1 MHIVKGFA
9 PADRPAI
16 AALYWE
22 AFGQKLGR
30 ALGPRDRALRFIE
43 SVLSPDHAVCAWAE
57 DGRLLGVAGFKT
69 AQGALVGGGYAE
81 MARIYGRGGALW
93 RIGALALLSRDTENA
108 RFLMDGIF
116 VAPEARGHGVGTRL
130 LDAIAEEA
138 RARGY
143 AEVRLDVVDENTRA
157 RALYE
162 RKGYRA
168 VARHSTGLLRYV
180 FRFRAATTM
189 VLRVG

>member
-1 MHIVKGFA
+1 MRIAKGF
-9 PADRPAI
+9 PDADRPAI

-22 AFGQKLGR
+22 AFGAKLGR

-43 SVLSPDHAVCAWAE
+43 SVLSPDHAVCAWDE

-69 AQGALVGGGYAE
+69 HEGSLVGGDFAD
-81 MARIYGRGGALW
+81 MARIYGR
-93 RIGALALLSRDTENA
+93 IGAMWRLAVLALLSRDTDNV

-116 VAPEARGHGVGTRL
+116 VAPWARGRGVGTRL

-143 AEVRLDVVDENTRA
+143 REVRLDVVEDNLRA

-162 RKGYRA
+162 RKGYQP

-180 FRFRAATTM
+180 FHFDAATTM
-189 VLRVG
+189 VLRLG

>member
-1 MHIVKGFA
+1 MHIVRGFTA
-9 PADRPAI
+9 AHRPAI

-22 AFGQKLGR
+22 AFGKKLGR
-30 ALGPRDRALRFIE
+30 ALGPRELALAFIE
-43 SVLSPDHAVCAWAE
+43 AVLSPDHAFCAFDD

-69 AQGALVGGGYAE
+69 IEGALVGGSYAD
-81 MARIYGRGGALW
+81 MARVYGHPGAMW
-93 RIGALALLSRDTENA
+93 RLTLLALLSRETENV

-116 VAPEARGHGVGTRL
+116 VAPEARGRGVGTRL

-143 AEVRLDVVDENTRA
+143 QEVRLDVVDGNTRA

-168 VARHSTGLLRYV
+168 VARHSIGLLRYV

-189 VLRVG
+189 VLRLG

>member
-1 MHIVKGFA
+1 MQIAKGFA
-9 PADRPAI
+9 PTDRPVI

-22 AFGQKLGR
+22 AFGHKLGR
-30 ALGPRDRALRFIE
+30 ALGPPDRALRFIE
-43 SVLSPDHAVCAWAE
+43 TVLSPDHAVCAWDD

-69 AQGALVGGGYAE
+69 HEGALVGGGFAE
-81 MARIYGRGGALW
+81 MARVYGRAGALW
-93 RIGALALLSRDTENA
+93 RILLLALLSRDTENV
-108 RFLMDGIF
+108 RFLMDGLF
-116 VAPEARGHGVGTRL
+116 VAPQARGRGVGTRL
-130 LDAIAEEA
+130 LDAIAAEA

-143 AEVRLDVVDENTRA
+143 QEVRLDVVDGNARA

-162 RKGYRA
+162 RLGYRA

>member
-1 MHIVKGFA
+1 MRIAKGFPDSA
-9 PADRPAI
+9 RPAI

-22 AFGQKLGR
+22 AFGRKLGR
-30 ALGPRDRALRFIE
+30 ALGPSDRALRFIE
-43 SVLSPDHAVCAWAE
+43 RVLSPDHAVCAWDE

-69 AQGALVGGGYAE
+69 YEGSLVGGDFAD
-81 MARIYGRGGALW
+81 MARVYG
-93 RIGALALLSRDTENA
+93 RIGAAWRLAVLALLARDTDNV

-116 VAPEARGHGVGTRL
+116 VAPEARGQGVGTRL

-143 AEVRLDVVDENTRA
+143 REVRLDVIEDNLRA

-168 VARHSTGLLRYV
+168 VARHSTGVLRYI
-180 FRFRAATTM
+180 FRFDAATTM
-189 VLRVG
+189 VLRLG